1 MQWACLFVAYKN
13 LIYLLKTQNEYMRKS
28 CKEIS

>member
-13 LIYLLKTQNEYMRKS
+13 LIYLLKTQNEYMMKS
-28 CKEIS
+28 CK